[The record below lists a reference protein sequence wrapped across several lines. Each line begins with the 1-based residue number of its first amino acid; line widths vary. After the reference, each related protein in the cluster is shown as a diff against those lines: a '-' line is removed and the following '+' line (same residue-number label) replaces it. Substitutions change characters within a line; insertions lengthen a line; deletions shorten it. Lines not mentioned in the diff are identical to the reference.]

1 MKKIINIILCL
12 LILAAIIVLGVIIFR
27 YYQYQKNSNEAV
39 EVVAQ
44 IEKEFEEVT
53 QTDAEQGNQK
63 VEVEYKGY
71 KVVGIIEIPK
81 INIKYPILNKT
92 NDDSMQYSITKFA
105 GGEVNS
111 IGNFVVAG
119 HNYIVGSMFGKVKQL
134 EIGDQIKLTDLYNNT
149 ITYEIFDIYSVDPN
163 DTSILE
169 AEEENVR
176 EVTLITC
183 TKGHIERLITKA
195 REVNSQK

>member
-1 MKKIINIILCL
+1 MKKIINVFIVI
-12 LILAAIIVLGVIIFR
+12 LILAAIIVFGVIIYR
-27 YYQYQKNSNEAV
+27 YSQYQENSEEAI

-44 IEKEFEEVT
+44 IEKEFEEISKT
-53 QTDAEQGNQK
+53 EATEGTEQK
-63 VEVEYKGY
+63 VETEYKGY

-81 INIKYPILNKT
+81 INIQYPILNQT

-105 GGEVNS
+105 GEEINS

-119 HNYIVGSMFGKVKQL
+119 HNYLDGSMFGRVKQL
-134 EIGDQIKLTDLYNNT
+134 EIGDEIKLTDLYNNT
-149 ITYEIFDIYSVDPN
+149 VTYEIFEIYSVDPN

-169 AEEENVR
+169 SVEEDTR

-183 TKGHIERLITKA
+183 TKGHVERLITKA
-195 REVNSQK
+195 REKNS

>member
-1 MKKIINIILCL
+1 MKKFINIFIILL
-12 LILAAIIVLGVIIFR
+12 VLAAIIVLGVIIYR
-27 YYQYQKNSNEAV
+27 YSQYQANSNAAI

-44 IEKEFEEVT
+44 IEKEFEEISE
-53 QTDAEQGNQK
+53 TDQK
-63 VEVEYKGY
+63 VEAEYKGY

-81 INIKYPILNKT
+81 INIKYPILNQT
-92 NDDSMQYSITKFA
+92 NDDAMQYSITKFS
-105 GGEVNS
+105 GGDVNS

-119 HNYIVGSMFGKVKQL
+119 HNYLDGSMFGKVKQL
-134 EIGDQIKLTDLYNNT
+134 EIGDEIKLTDLYNNT

-169 AEEENVR
+169 GVDENSR

-183 TKGHIERLITKA
+183 TKGHVERLITRA
-195 REVNSQK
+195 REKTS

>member
-1 MKKIINIILCL
+1 MKKVINIILCL

-53 QTDAEQGNQK
+53 QTDTEQSNQK

-119 HNYIVGSMFGKVKQL
+119 HNYIDGSMFGKVKQL
-134 EIGDQIKLTDLYNNT
+134 EISDQIKLTDLYNNT

-195 REVNSQK
+195 REANSQK

>member
-1 MKKIINIILCL
+1 MKKFLNIFIILL
-12 LILAAIIVLGVIIFR
+12 VLAAIIVLGVIIYR
-27 YYQYQKNSNEAV
+27 YSQYQANSNAAV

-44 IEKEFEEVT
+44 IEKEFEELSE
-53 QTDAEQGNQK
+53 TDEK
-63 VEVEYKGY
+63 VEAEYKGY

-92 NDDSMQYSITKFA
+92 NDDAMQYSITKFS

-119 HNYIVGSMFGKVKQL
+119 HNYLDGSMFGKVKQL
-134 EIGDQIKLTDLYNNT
+134 EIGDEIKLTDLYNNT

-169 AEEENVR
+169 SVDENSR

-183 TKGHIERLITKA
+183 TKGHVERLITKA
-195 REVNSQK
+195 REIKN